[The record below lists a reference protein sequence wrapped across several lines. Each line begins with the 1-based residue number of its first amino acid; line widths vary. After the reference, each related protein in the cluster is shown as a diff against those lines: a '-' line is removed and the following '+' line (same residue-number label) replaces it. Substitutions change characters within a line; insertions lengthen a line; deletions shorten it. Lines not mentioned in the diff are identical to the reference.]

1 MVMGEPLDFIP
12 SLACRYIYICRDGGN
27 VFISVSVKKKRK
39 KEKESKTYINEERMK
54 CTLVRVRTCVLIS
67 LI

>member
-1 MVMGEPLDFIP
+1 MVLGEPLDFIP
-12 SLACRYIYICRDGGN
+12 SLACRYIYRDGGN

-54 CTLVRVRTCVLIS
+54 CTLVCTCARAF
-67 LI
+67 